1 MLMSGSESDGH
12 HRITRE
18 EFDRQA
24 DSMPKASIFTDSDI
38 LDRIKSAARVTGR
51 SRALD
56 LGCGPGIVTEALAV
70 EAGEVVAL
78 DLSAE
83 MIQRARQRCEKAG
96 LKNVRFAIGKAEKL
110 PFHNAAFDVIVTRL
124 TLHHLPDLETALS
137 EMIRVLQPDLGSPS
151 ARKADGKIVIAD
163 IVSSQIPEESE
174 LHNALEVLRDPSHV
188 KMLSHTEL
196 KHLIRATGLI
206 TKTEDSWIRE
216 REFTEWMQITGAPER
231 SKSLYIIMRELA
243 RAGIRAGIDLQISGT
258 TIIFKHRW
266 ILLTAERSK
275 KENH

>member
-1 MLMSGSESDGH
+1 MLMNDLESDEH

-24 DSMPKASIFTDSDI
+24 DSMPKASVFTDSDV
-38 LDRIKSAARVTGR
+38 LDRIKSAAPVTGR
-51 SRALD
+51 SRVLD
-56 LGCGPGIVTEALAV
+56 LGCGPGIVTEAFAV
-70 EAGEVVAL
+70 EAGEVIAL
-78 DLSAE
+78 DLSFE
-83 MIQRARQRCEKAG
+83 MIQRARQRCERAG
-96 LKNVRFAIGKAEKL
+96 QRNVRFAIGKAERL
-110 PFHNAAFDVIVTRL
+110 PFRNAAFDAIVTRL
-124 TLHHLPDLETALS
+124 TLHHFPDLETALS
-137 EMIRVLQPDLGSPS
+137 EMIRVLQPH
-151 ARKADGKIVIAD
+151 GKIVIAD
-163 IVSSQIPEESE
+163 IISSQIPEESE

-196 KHLIRATGLI
+196 RHLIRATGLI
-206 TKTEDSWIRE
+206 TKTEYSWVKE

-231 SKSLYIIMRELA
+231 SEPLYIIMRELA
-243 RAGIRAGIDLQISGT
+243 RVGIRAGIDLQISGA